1 MHMAGVFQG
10 KGLLLTKRRSH
21 YYESHGF
28 HTSSL
33 EKSLEAV
40 DNSVSWMLQV
50 TWNVLSDY
58 TVMKLFVVSSSSSS
72 SLFVWL
78 SASVRLA

>member
-1 MHMAGVFQG
+1 MAGVFQG

-58 TVMKLFVVSSSSSS
+58 TGIKLFVVVVIIII
-72 SLFVWL
+72 FVICEVITFCKL
-78 SASVRLA
+78 T